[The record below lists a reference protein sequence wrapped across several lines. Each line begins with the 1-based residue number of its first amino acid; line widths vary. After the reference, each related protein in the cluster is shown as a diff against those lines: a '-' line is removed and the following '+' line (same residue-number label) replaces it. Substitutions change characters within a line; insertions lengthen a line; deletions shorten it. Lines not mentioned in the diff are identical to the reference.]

1 MSKIGEWWKSLFG
14 RDVVPN
20 QAEHGHTS
28 EVGYRPTMERRARL
42 ENPLFAVDYEY
53 RAVVA
58 DIRRMDRQD
67 GRVKRIH
74 NRVARDVTRGGLV
87 LNQPNPSKRVQR
99 EWRAFISR
107 LQLDNAQKLKSDA
120 RALVMEG
127 NLPMQWEI
135 DDAGREVTRE
145 RKP

>member
-58 DIRRMDRQD
+58 DPAAFARL
-67 GRVKRIH
+67 RVE
-74 NRVARDVTRGGLV
+74 TL
-87 LNQPNPSKRVQR
+87 
-99 EWRAFISR
+99 
-107 LQLDNAQKLKSDA
+107 LKQS
-120 RALVMEG
+120 
-127 NLPMQWEI
+127 
-135 DDAGREVTRE
+135 
-145 RKP
+145 